1 MSRGT
6 KRLVH
11 LCFALCAVGFL
22 FTGRTQTAGQPQDK
36 TGSSRENNIDVMR
49 KLFRAVEEH
58 DPQTLA
64 ALCQPDAEFHWPPSL
79 PYGSMGGGAR
89 AGGQTWSETWALLQP
104 TAEERKMDPRIVAA
118 SNDEVVAV
126 WHQRGLSPAGER
138 FEGDVLGL
146 YRFRDGKLAR
156 AQMFYFDTTAV
167 NNFLMKAI
175 TPDLRAKSQAVF
187 GEITQLPADRQIL
200 VRGAYWRLQAMT
212 PSQQRAELRSGSSP
226 AKFSEHE
233 RELLERLLSLTA
245 PHDK

>member
-1 MSRGT
+1 MNRGM
-6 KRLVH
+6 KRLMN
-11 LCFALCAVGFL
+11 LCLVLCSTAFPA
-22 FTGRTQTAGQPQDK
+22 TGTTQTVSQPQDK
-36 TGSSRENNIDVMR
+36 TTTSKENNIDVMR

-79 PYGSMGGGAR
+79 PYGSQGGGAR

-104 TAEERKMDPRIVAA
+104 TEEERKMDPRIVAA
-118 SNDEVVAV
+118 NDDEVVAV
-126 WHQRGLSPAGER
+126 WRQRGLSPAGER
-138 FEGDVLGL
+138 FEGEVLGL

-175 TPDLRAKSQAVF
+175 TPELRAKSQAVF
-187 GEITQLPADRQIL
+187 AQITQLPADRQIL
-200 VRGAYWRLQAMT
+200 VRGTYWRLQAMT
-212 PSQQRAELRSGSSP
+212 QAQQHRELSSSSSP

-233 RELLERLLSLTA
+233 RELLERLLTLTRG
-245 PHDK
+245 K